1 METFS
6 VLLRRNMHQAL
17 ERAAH
22 GFGAAE
28 AAFFGDE
35 FDGLRGL
42 FEPAARRFDADLH
55 HEARGRH
62 AHLLGEDTSEIAGT
76 HPDPRGHLLDGQRVA
91 QIVQQPDL
99 QLAQRNEVGSLHR

>member
-1 METFS
+1 
-6 VLLRRNMHQAL
+6 MHQAL

-35 FDGLRGL
+35 FDGLGGL

-55 HEARGRH
+55 HETRRRRAV
-62 AHLLGEDTSEIAGT
+62 LLCEDASEIART
-76 HPDPRGHLLDGQRVA
+76 HPNSRSHLLDG
-91 QIVQQPDL
+91 
-99 QLAQRNEVGSLHR
+99 